1 MVVTMVMMMKKIM
14 MVTEIVMVTCAPV
27 WRVKTTSLH
36 GALWPNAA

>member
-1 MVVTMVMMMKKIM
+1 MVVTMVMIMIM
-14 MVTEIVMVTCAPV
+14 MVTEIVMVTRAPV

>member
-1 MVVTMVMMMKKIM
+1 MVVMVVMIM
-14 MVTEIVMVTCAPV
+14 MVIEIAMAALAPV

>member
-1 MVVTMVMMMKKIM
+1 MVVTMVMIM
-14 MVTEIVMVTCAPV
+14 MITEIVMVTRAPV

>member
-1 MVVTMVMMMKKIM
+1 MVMVMMMMKIM
-14 MVTEIVMVTCAPV
+14 MVIEIAMVTLAPV

>member
-1 MVVTMVMMMKKIM
+1 MVVTMVMMKKMM
-14 MVTEIVMVTCAPV
+14 MVTEIAMVALAPV

>member
-1 MVVTMVMMMKKIM
+1 MVVMVVVMKIM
-14 MVTEIVMVTCAPV
+14 IFAVIATVTLAPV